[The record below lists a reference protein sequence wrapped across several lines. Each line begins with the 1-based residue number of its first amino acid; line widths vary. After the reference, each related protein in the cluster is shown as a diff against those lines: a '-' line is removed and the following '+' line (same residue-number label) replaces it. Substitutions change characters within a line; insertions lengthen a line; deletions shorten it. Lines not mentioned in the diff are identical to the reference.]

1 MKKNKSVLIVFILL
15 AVVASGLWYFET
27 NKSIKGELKDFA
39 VADTSSIDKIFLA
52 DKEGRS
58 VTLVREA
65 SNRWLVNGKFLARED
80 GVQNLLATIK
90 NVEVR
95 SPVGK
100 NLYNN
105 TMKMMAS
112 KSVKIEIYSNEELI
126 KTYYVGHP
134 TMDNLGTFMYLEG
147 SSVPFITFIP
157 GFNGFLSTRY
167 FASEPEW
174 RDRSIFRFDP
184 RRIVEVEVNDK
195 ARPIRAFNLT
205 RFADTT
211 YVVKKLMDGQN
222 INPLDLNK
230 VRTFLSAFSE
240 TYFEKIDI
248 NIKQT
253 TKDSIFKVGPF
264 LLVKVEMDNGGEKS
278 LICFRKPVTP
288 GSRLQMDHEGEDLP
302 FDLDKFYALMSGD
315 TSLLVCQYFHF
326 DRILKDPRN
335 FLPGKDVVPA
345 QQRFE

>member
-1 MKKNKSVLIVFILL
+1 MKKNRSVLIVFVLL
-15 AVVASGLWYFET
+15 AVVAAGLWYFES
-27 NKSIKGELKDFA
+27 NKTIKGELKDFA
-39 VADTSSIDKIFLA
+39 VADTSIVDKIFLA
-52 DKEGRS
+52 DKDGRT

-65 SNRWLVNGKFLARED
+65 PDRWKVNDKFLARAD
-80 GVQNLLATIK
+80 GIQTLLATIK

-105 TMKMMAS
+105 TMKLMAS
-112 KSVKIEIYSNEELI
+112 KSVKIEIYAKGENI

-174 RDRSIFRFDP
+174 RDKSIFRFDP
-184 RRIVEVEVNDK
+184 RRIVVVEVNDR
-195 ARPIRAFNLT
+195 ARPVRAFQLS
-205 RFADTT
+205 RMADTS
-211 YVVKKLMDGQN
+211 YVVKKMVDGQS
-222 INPLDLNK
+222 ITPLDLNK
-230 VRTFLSAFSE
+230 VRSFLSSFSD
-240 TYFEKIDI
+240 TYFERIDNDI
-248 NIKQT
+248 TQVV
-253 TKDSIFKVGPF
+253 KDSILKIGPF
-264 LLVKVEMDNGGEKS
+264 AIVQIKMDNGGEKS
-278 LICFRKPVTP
+278 LVCYRKPVTP
-288 GSRLQMDHEGEDLP
+288 GSRLYIDHMGENLP
-302 FDLDKFYALMSGD
+302 FDLDKFYAVMSND

-326 DRILKDPRN
+326 DRIFKDPRN
-335 FLPGKDVVPA
+335 FLPGKDLIPS

>member
-1 MKKNKSVLIVFILL
+1 MRKNKNVWIVFVLL
-15 AVVASGLWYFET
+15 AAVACGLWYFES

-52 DKEGRS
+52 DKEGRT

-65 SNRWLVNGKFLARED
+65 SNRWKVNGKFLARED
-80 GVQNLLATIK
+80 AIQNLLATIK

-105 TMKMMAS
+105 TMKLMAS
-112 KSVKIEIYSNEELI
+112 KSVKIEIYSQDEII

-174 RDRSIFRFDP
+174 RDKSIFRFDP
-184 RRIVEVEVNDK
+184 RRIVEVEVNDR
-195 ARPIRAFNLT
+195 ARPIRAFSLT
-205 RFADTT
+205 RLADTT
-211 YVVKKLMDGQN
+211 YSVKKLIDGQS
-222 INPLDLNK
+222 INPLDMNK
-230 VRTFLSAFSE
+230 VRKFLNAFSE
-240 TYFEKIDI
+240 TYFERID
-248 NIKQT
+248 NDIKKAA
-253 TKDSIFKVGPF
+253 KDSIFKVGPF
-264 LLVKVEMDNGGEKS
+264 GIVKVKMDNGGEKS
-278 LICFRKPVTP
+278 LACFRKPVTP
-288 GSRLQMDHEGEDLP
+288 GSRLQIDHEGEDLP
-302 FDLDKFYALMSGD
+302 FDLDKFYAIMSDD

-335 FLPGKDVVPA
+335 FLPGKDVVPE

>member
-1 MKKNKSVLIVFILL
+1 MKKNKTVLIVFVLL
-15 AVVASGLWYFET
+15 AVVACGLWYFES
-27 NKSIKGELKDFA
+27 NKSIKGELRDFA

-52 DKEGRS
+52 DKEGRA
-58 VTLVREA
+58 VILVREA
-65 SNRWLVNGKFLARED
+65 SNRWMVNGKFLARED
-80 GVQNLLATIK
+80 GIQNLLATIK

-105 TMKMMAS
+105 TMKLMAS
-112 KSVKIEIYSNEELI
+112 KSVKIEIYSKSENI

-174 RDRSIFRFDP
+174 RDKSIFRFDP
-184 RRIVEVEVNDK
+184 RRIVEVDINDR

-205 RFADTT
+205 RLADTT
-211 YVVKKLMDGQN
+211 YLVKKLIDGQP

-240 TYFEKIDI
+240 TYFERID
-248 NIKQT
+248 NDIKQAS
-253 TKDSIFKVGPF
+253 KDSIFKVGPF
-264 LLVKVEMDNGGEKS
+264 GIVKVKMDNGGEKS
-278 LICFRKPVTP
+278 LVCFRKPVTP
-288 GSRLQMDHEGEDLP
+288 GSRMQIDHEGEDLP
-302 FDLDKFYALMSGD
+302 FDLDKFYAVMSDD